1 MKETDFQKAASLFA
15 SYDEDLPSTNGA
27 ITNISPINGG
37 LINHSWKIEC
47 PHKPNFLLQ
56 KINTAVFHQPKYIQ
70 QNYINIWQYAEFEF
84 TGLRL
89 PTPLYFTP
97 NDNLYR
103 DDQGNYW
110 RAFEFIDDA
119 YSIAVAQKPAQ
130 AKATAKTFAKFTAAF
145 DDFNTDQLKVVI
157 PNFHNLSFRY
167 AQLEEALAGEQYER
181 LAKTCALISEL
192 KGREQYKHFY
202 ELITESPESFRTRVM
217 HHDAKIANVLF
228 SKKTGKVI
236 CAVDF
241 DTVMPGYYFSDIG
254 DIIRSMAC
262 SEDENCTQLDRIEIR
277 TDFYDVII
285 TGYLEVMGKQLTDA
299 EKKYIHHAGIL
310 MIYMQALRFLSDYLN
325 GDKYYRIQYPE
336 QNFDRALN
344 QLTLLKKLE
353 AFLEKN
359 YHYTTYK
366 SLPAK

>member
-1 MKETDFQKAASLFA
+1 MKEPDYKQAASLFA
-15 SYDEDLPSTNGA
+15 RHENDLPSTNGA

-47 PHKPNFLLQ
+47 PHKANFLLQ
-56 KINTAVFHQPKYIQ
+56 RINTAVFQQPKYIQ

-89 PTPLYFTP
+89 PTPLYYSRT
-97 NDNLYR
+97 DNLYR
-103 DDQGNYW
+103 DEQGDYW

-145 DDFNTDQLKVVI
+145 DDFNTNQLKVVI
-157 PNFHNLSFRY
+157 PNFHNLSFRFS
-167 AQLEEALAGEQYER
+167 QLEESLRGEHYER
-181 LAKTCALISEL
+181 IAKACHLIEEL
-192 KGREQYKHFY
+192 KDREQYKHFY

-228 SKKTGKVI
+228 GKKTGKVI
-236 CAVDF
+236 CPVDF

-262 SEDENCTQLDRIEIR
+262 SEDENCTQPDQIEIR
-277 TDFYDVII
+277 ADFYEAII
-285 TGYLEVMGKQLTDA
+285 TGYLEVMGNHLTEV
-299 EKKYIHHAGIL
+299 EKKYIHHSGIL
-310 MIYMQALRFLSDYLN
+310 MTYMQALRFLSDYLN
-325 GDKYYRIQYPE
+325 GDIYYRIQYPE

-344 QLTLLKKLE
+344 QLSLLKKLE
-353 AFLEKN
+353 VFLEKKYN
-359 YHYTTYK
+359 YTTYK

>member
-1 MKETDFQKAASLFA
+1 MKELDYQQAASVFA
-15 SYDEDLPSTNGA
+15 RYVEDLPSMNGA

-56 KINTAVFHQPKYIQ
+56 RINTAVFHQPKYIQ
-70 QNYINIWQYAEFEF
+70 QNYISIWQYAEFEF

-89 PTPLYFTP
+89 PTPLYYSRTE
-97 NDNLYR
+97 NLYH

-110 RAFEFIDDA
+110 RAFEFIDEA
-119 YSIAVAQKPAQ
+119 YTIGVAQKPAQ

-157 PNFHNLSFRY
+157 PNFHNLSFRFS
-167 AQLEEALAGEQYER
+167 QLEAALSGEQYER
-181 LAKTCALISEL
+181 LAKASTLIKEL
-192 KGREQYKHFY
+192 KDREKYKHFY

-262 SEDENCTQLDRIEIR
+262 SEDENCIHPDKIEIR
-277 TDFYDVII
+277 ADFYDSII
-285 TGYLEVMGKQLTDA
+285 SGYLEVMGKHLTEA
-299 EKKYIHHAGIL
+299 EKKYIHHAGVI
-310 MIYMQALRFLSDYLN
+310 MIYMQALRFLIDYLN
-325 GDKYYRIQYPE
+325 GDKYYRIYYPE

-344 QLTLLKKLE
+344 QLTLLRKLE
-353 AFLEKN
+353 IFLEKN
-359 YHYTTYK
+359 YNYCTYK
-366 SLPAK
+366 SLSAK

>member
-1 MKETDFQKAASLFA
+1 MKEPDYQQAASLFA
-15 SYDEDLPSTNGA
+15 KYDDDLPSINGA

-56 KINTAVFHQPKYIQ
+56 RINTCVFHQPKYIQ

-89 PTPLYFTP
+89 PTPLYYSQT
-97 NDNLYR
+97 DNLYH
-103 DDQGNYW
+103 DEQGNYW

-157 PNFHNLSFRY
+157 PNFHNLSFRFS
-167 AQLEEALAGEQYER
+167 QFEESLRGEQYER
-181 LAKTCALISEL
+181 LGKASTLIKEL
-192 KGREQYKHFY
+192 KDREQYKHFY
-202 ELITESPESFRTRVM
+202 ELITETPGSFRTRVM

-262 SEDENCTQLDRIEIR
+262 SEDENCIHPDKIEIR
-277 TDFYDVII
+277 ADFYDAII
-285 TGYLEVMGKQLTDA
+285 SGYLEVMGKHLTEA
-299 EKKYIHHAGIL
+299 EKKYIHHAGVL
-310 MIYMQALRFLSDYLN
+310 MIYMQALRFLCDYLN
-325 GDKYYRIQYPE
+325 GDVYYRIFYPE

-344 QLTLLKKLE
+344 QLTLLRKLE
-353 AFLEKN
+353 VFLEKN
-359 YHYTTYK
+359 YNYCTYK
-366 SLPAK
+366 TLSAK